1 MSDKKDWQEQLAEVY
16 KVVSD
21 RQKNIKREPSKFDD
35 VVGRKGMKGFSDS
48 GIPLTDKAAKQQQRN
63 KAAYNSR
70 RGQYHFSKLRVIND
84 ARAEAAR
91 KYRMTS
97 PEHAELVKKITDKV
111 YEENEKQKGEII
123 KKVAEETTP
132 KRINYRPLDDFKFN
146 SPVPQR
152 SYNYYDPIK
161 VDDTVEVIPARDNVS
176 EPRFKNKIDEAIYR
190 LRNKKN

>member
-63 KAAYNSR
+63 KASYNSR
-70 RGQYHFSKLRVIND
+70 RGQYHFSRLRVIND
-84 ARAEAAR
+84 ARAEASR
-91 KYRMTS
+91 KYRMTN
-97 PEHAELVKKITDKV
+97 PEHAALVEKIANKT
-111 YEENEKQKGEII
+111 YEELQKQKEEVVEKI
-123 KKVAEETTP
+123 KKEEQRP
-132 KRINYRPLDDFKFN
+132 VYRPLDDEDFN
-146 SPVPQR
+146 RPITR
-152 SYNYYDPIK
+152 RTFNYYDPIK
-161 VDDTVEVIPARDNVS
+161 VDDTIEVIPARDNVS

-190 LRNKKN
+190 LKNKKY